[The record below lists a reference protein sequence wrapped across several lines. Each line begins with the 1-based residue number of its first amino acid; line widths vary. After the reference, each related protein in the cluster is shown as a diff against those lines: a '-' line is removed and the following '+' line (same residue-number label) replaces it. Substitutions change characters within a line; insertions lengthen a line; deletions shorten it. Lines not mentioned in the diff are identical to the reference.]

1 MVNMKLD
8 WIKKLGLV
16 FLITLLFNGCKS
28 VDEETDCVY
37 HLNQKDYNTVAD
49 DSSCSTYERASA
61 ELGLAGFLFSNFLVG
76 DAADNFRQALGIP
89 NSASTWDAWAG
100 KPHYENAMQL
110 SGDSAG
116 DSYDGLTRPQEDAEI
131 HYFATVGAL
140 LAMTYIEMDANADGD
155 VSETEIQTFTNIR
168 ESTDPAYGK
177 NDISPAEWIEFD
189 TGAQVYLLNMTSGE
203 CVQQG
208 VPEYDGLWDG
218 TIEDIYSPTPCGVIP
233 VPTAPEIAQWVVDG
247 YGSINITGECAVVV
261 KVEEIQNLFLAAS
274 GSSMSVADLTQNFVI
289 YVNAIDHDMQ
299 ELGIAED
306 SDLRKGLADFSENID
321 NGGTCE
327 NDTLTEVDQIFSILD
342 VAEENDQGVADYENV
357 NVLSFADISAASDTA
372 VAVPGLTA
380 VVEESGVPVT
390 VTFTCSNAA
399 SLSARLIYKSGA
411 TYVPYYSGA
420 DAGIATT
427 FANLKDLNTDASSNP
442 KPNIASDEIISFKE
456 LLCME

>member
-16 FLITLLFNGCKS
+16 FLLTLLLFGCKS

-89 NSASTWDAWAG
+89 SSASSWDAWAG
-100 KPHYENAMQL
+100 KTHYENAMRF

-131 HYFATVGAL
+131 HYFSTVGAL
-140 LAMTYIEMDANADGD
+140 LAMTYIELDANSDGD

-168 ESTDPAYGK
+168 ETTDVAYGK
-177 NDISPAEWIEFD
+177 NEIAPAEWFEFD
-189 TGAQVYLLNMTSGE
+189 TGAQVYLLDLTSGK
-203 CVQQG
+203 CLQKV
-208 VPEYDGLWDG
+208 VPKYDGLWSPGTDFVTCGIITGGQLDG
-218 TIEDIYSPTPCGVIP
+218 WDP
-233 VPTAPEIAQWVVDG
+233 VGEGTV
-247 YGSINITGECAVVV
+247 SGECAVVI
-261 KVEEIQNLFLAAS
+261 KVDEIQNMFLAPS
-274 GSSMSVADLTQNFVI
+274 GSSMSVANLTQNFVT
-289 YVNAIDHDMQ
+289 YVNAIDNDLVA
-299 ELGIAED
+299 LGITED
-306 SDLRKGLADFSENID
+306 SDLRKGLSEFTANID

-342 VAEENDQGVADYENV
+342 VAEENDQGASDYENL
-357 NVLSFADISAASDTA
+357 NLLSYDDISSASDVT
-372 VAVPGLTA
+372 VSLPDFSIVLLSPTLGL
-380 VVEESGVPVT
+380 PVT
-390 VTFTCSNAA
+390 VTFSCNNSS
-399 SLSARLIYKSGA
+399 SLDARLIYNVTGT

-420 DAGIATT
+420 AAGINNTFTT
-427 FANLKDLNTDASSNP
+427 LKDLNTDASSSV
-442 KPNIASDEIISFKE
+442 KPNIAGDEVISFKE